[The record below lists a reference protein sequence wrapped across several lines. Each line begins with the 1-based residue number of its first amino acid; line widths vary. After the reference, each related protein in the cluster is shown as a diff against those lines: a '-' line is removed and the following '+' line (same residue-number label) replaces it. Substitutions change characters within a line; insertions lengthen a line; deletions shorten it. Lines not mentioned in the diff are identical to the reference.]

1 MTGPVARRS
10 WLRPDPATIA
20 ELGRL
25 GVATTHEAMGRTGLL
40 GSQLRPAYPGCQV
53 AGRAVTVESQAGDN
67 LMIHV
72 ASELCE
78 PGDVLV
84 VGLRSPSTDGMFG
97 ELLATA
103 LRARGAVGIV
113 IDAGVRD
120 VGDLTAMRF
129 PTWARAVSAQGTV
142 KATAGSVNVP
152 VVVAGG
158 LVNPG
163 DVVVADGD
171 GVVVVPY
178 ADVGNVAEAARAR
191 ESKEAGNRREL
202 TAGSPS
208 LDVFDL
214 RSLVQAL
221 GIEYVDGPPSHRVV
235 DDR

>member
-1 MTGPVARRS
+1 M
-10 WLRPDPATIA
+10 
-20 ELGRL
+20 
-25 GVATTHEAMGRTGLL
+25 
-40 GSQLRPAYPGCQV
+40 

-84 VGLRSPSTDGMFG
+84 VGVRSPSTDGMFG

-103 LRARGAVGIV
+103 LRARGAAGIV

-120 VGDLTAMRF
+120 VGELAEMRF
-129 PTWARAVSAQGTV
+129 PAWARAVSAQGTV

-163 DVVVADGD
+163 DVVVADDD

-191 ESKEAGNRREL
+191 ESKEASNRREL
-202 TAGSPS
+202 AAGSPS

-221 GIEYVDGPPSHRVV
+221 GIEYVDGTPSHRVA
-235 DDR
+235 DNR